1 MRKSVSPAD
10 QVTRVASL
18 LGSAVLRWKH
28 ESERSSEFSEIVSNS
43 LPQRLDS
50 RSVSLLS
57 VTGQNDGATGLGE
70 TGSQPETM
78 VTNDVRGATTKD
90 GDVNRPGNLAT
101 RKQASRPREA
111 QSEGNDY
118 SARQPSNVQQHGG
131 CP

>member
-10 QVTRVASL
+10 QVTRVATL
-18 LGSAVLRWKH
+18 LGRAVLRWKH

-70 TGSQPETM
+70 SGSQPETM
-78 VTNDVRGATTKD
+78 ITNDVRGATTKD
-90 GDVNRPGNLAT
+90 GDVKKALSGYHST
-101 RKQASRPREA
+101 YK
-111 QSEGNDY
+111 
-118 SARQPSNVQQHGG
+118 RQ
-131 CP
+131 

>member
-70 TGSQPETM
+70 SGSQPETM

-90 GDVNRPGNLAT
+90 GDVM
-101 RKQASRPREA
+101 
-111 QSEGNDY
+111 Y
-118 SARQPSNVQQHGG
+118 IGG
-131 CP
+131 SLGRCKPMTKAD